1 MAQLGK
7 GQDDGAAANAG
18 AANSAPISKEVV
30 SVSDDADSMDEK

>member
-30 SVSDDADSMDEK
+30 SSGDDADSMDEK